1 MVKVNIYGCGISG
14 LTIAHELIEKGFN
27 IEIYEKK
34 SIAGGMARTFRYNN
48 GVPTEHSWRGFGPF
62 YKNTY
67 DIMKRISIKESNTQ
81 RVLIDKRSLSTKT
94 EAFNTYTIKE
104 IKKHTTK
111 NSLWTYYK
119 GYVYDLTKYIKSHP
133 GGAIILRAGGK
144 DLEQVWKDSG
154 YGWHM
159 NNSHV
164 MNHLNKYK
172 IGKLKE
178 SFEKRTVYDNLVKIR
193 FILLNNKESIKKV
206 NSVDYP
212 FLIYYFGKVM
222 LSNKRRE
229 KYYKINLKNDLKN
242 NISQESYD
250 FLVKFLAGPGYGF
263 DINTISYAHYA
274 LFLYLNFREKEKLW
288 NVLNQP
294 TNEGWIDPW
303 TKLLKKKGVKFN
315 FNQTLEK
322 INHKNNKITY
332 CNVNNKKIKADEHIF
347 ALDPYTLNKI
357 LLKSNLPKI
366 QKQISNLVTINN
378 QISFRLGFNRKIKL
392 PNKQLGFVLLES
404 PYNITFYL
412 QEDSWANSIKLD
424 KNNKIKTLISGTIIQ
439 PYANGILYNKTAT
452 SLSKEKLLNEIQHQ
466 LINDKH
472 FNKLLVNKKKLSKN
486 DIIFREIFTD
496 WIEKNGRL
504 TSTNKKWVNNS
515 LNQEYRPTG
524 KTEIKNMF
532 LAGSHNKTS
541 VDVWSMEG
549 AVESGK
555 DVSNFILEKYK
566 KNKIKVFKHNIKFG
580 IISIIDDIFY
590 KLNLPHIIDL
600 SFILFISYIIYKHYL
615 TTINNQK

>member
-212 FLIYYFGKVM
+212 FLVI
-222 LSNKRRE
+222 RE
-229 KYYKINLKNDLKN
+229 EK
-242 NISQESYD
+242 
-250 FLVKFLAGPGYGF
+250 
-263 DINTISYAHYA
+263 NTI
-274 LFLYLNFREKEKLW
+274 K
-288 NVLNQP
+288 
-294 TNEGWIDPW
+294 
-303 TKLLKKKGVKFN
+303 
-315 FNQTLEK
+315 
-322 INHKNNKITY
+322 
-332 CNVNNKKIKADEHIF
+332 
-347 ALDPYTLNKI
+347 
-357 LLKSNLPKI
+357 
-366 QKQISNLVTINN
+366 
-378 QISFRLGFNRKIKL
+378 
-392 PNKQLGFVLLES
+392 
-404 PYNITFYL
+404 
-412 QEDSWANSIKLD
+412 
-424 KNNKIKTLISGTIIQ
+424 
-439 PYANGILYNKTAT
+439 
-452 SLSKEKLLNEIQHQ
+452 
-466 LINDKH
+466 
-472 FNKLLVNKKKLSKN
+472 
-486 DIIFREIFTD
+486 
-496 WIEKNGRL
+496 
-504 TSTNKKWVNNS
+504 
-515 LNQEYRPTG
+515 
-524 KTEIKNMF
+524 
-532 LAGSHNKTS
+532 
-541 VDVWSMEG
+541 
-549 AVESGK
+549 
-555 DVSNFILEKYK
+555 
-566 KNKIKVFKHNIKFG
+566 
-580 IISIIDDIFY
+580 
-590 KLNLPHIIDL
+590 
-600 SFILFISYIIYKHYL
+600 
-615 TTINNQK
+615 